1 MATAGYNAGLFQST
15 APANIANSA
24 YQGNDNANPTYASI
38 YNPKLWATKAIIARE
53 PNKLLVKYCMD
64 YSDDVKGFGDT
75 INIQTIANMV
85 ANAKVDQS
93 QVQLQEPIGSNLSI
107 SVNRYFEASFLV
119 ERSQSVQSRLN
130 LQEEYVPK
138 AVEILERKKDSDIA
152 GLYTAAA
159 STAAGANGTTPVT
172 DSAFISAVQLL
183 DSANVPAEGRHA
195 VFGPTA
201 RAALLAINKYLGIVI
216 GSGSQPG
223 ILESNNIVQKG
234 YFGEI
239 YGIPVNFTT
248 NIVNASGFQNMVF
261 HESAFGAAVQI
272 ETMIDQNFVP
282 SYLGWLTT
290 GSGLW
295 GKAVLRPDHVVA
307 LPSN

>member
-1 MATAGYNAGLFQST
+1 MANAGYSTGIFQT
-15 APANIANSA
+15 AAPASIANSA
-24 YQGNDNANPTYASI
+24 FQGGDNANATYAAV
-38 YNPKLWATKAIIARE
+38 YNPKLWAAKAIIARE
-53 PNKLLVKYCMD
+53 PNKLLVKYCVD

-93 QVQLQEPIGSNLSI
+93 QVTLQEPLGSNLSI
-107 SVNRYFEASFLV
+107 SVNRYYEASFLV

-138 AVEILERKKDSDIA
+138 AVEIIERKKDSDIA

-159 STAAGANGTTPVT
+159 NTAAGATGSVAVA

-201 RAALLAINKYLGIVI
+201 RAALLAINKYLGVVV
-216 GSGSQPG
+216 GSGSTPG

-261 HESAFGAAVQI
+261 HESAFGQATQI

-290 GSGLW
+290 ASGLW
-295 GKAVLRPDHVVA
+295 GKTTLRPDHVVA